1 MCPTED
7 IDYRTEAYVLFYQA
21 KGNWCFFYWFK
32 IILFLKKEVARMVE
46 FVYIIWRTFCM
57 KLHRLWCKRTLSE
70 FFIWTIWK
78 HTFQIN
84 DKVSKFIFILDWWRW
99 RKHKKEVFDWYAMTL
114 LYGSTLVVCAE
125 TSCQSTNLSNK
136 MKKKLHTGKNF
147 PFETRKYIHFN
158 KTIFN

>member
-21 KGNWCFFYWFK
+21 KGNWYFYIDLK
-32 IILFLKKEVARMVE
+32 SYHFLKKEVARMVE

-114 LYGSTLVVCAE
+114 LYGSALVVCAE

-136 MKKKLHTGKNF
+136 MKKKVVY
-147 PFETRKYIHFN
+147 RKELSFRDKKIYSFQQDHF
-158 KTIFN
+158 